1 MGATGTTT
9 VNFGAFPGS
18 SDTSVA
24 VTGQATI
31 LSGSLVEAWI
41 FPTATADHTADE
53 HWVEGIRV
61 MAGNVSAGV
70 GFTIYARIDGA
81 IPEGLVQHGAVGDGG
96 PVNSGLLSG
105 TAGPLKGAGAPSIGG
120 LAPRLYGQYTVAWV
134 WV

>member
-1 MGATGTTT
+1 MGATGTAT

-18 SDTSVA
+18 SDTSVTI
-24 VTGQATI
+24 TGQATI

-81 IPEGLVQHGAVGDGG
+81 IPESLVQHGAVGGG
-96 PVNSGLLSG
+96 ARSNSGATSG
-105 TAGPLKGAGAPSIGG
+105 IGGPLKGDSAPSIGG
-120 LAPRLYGQYTVAWV
+120 RAPLLYGQFTVAWV